1 MIIYTKQYETWST
14 ALRGPWLKAEALYL
28 ADCTSQ
34 ALEAM
39 SEAETSPKRAAPRH
53 PEFVEAG
60 KTAWRF
66 LNCVTEIA
74 KDGGLWSLPPH
85 GSPPWSP

>member
-1 MIIYTKQYETWST
+1 
-14 ALRGPWLKAEALYL
+14 LYL

-34 ALEAM
+34 ALEAIRQA
-39 SEAETSPKRAAPRH
+39 EASPKRAGRH

-74 KDGGLWSLPPH
+74 KDGGLWSLPPTEALH
-85 GSPPWSP
+85 GLLDQECGVSFSKN